1 VFRSVRFGI
10 NESHGKGMAF
20 QFNYLQDAG
29 AFVYDSTRGVYRV
42 DFERV
47 KPAVR
52 ELTGLIMTVQAE
64 GNYEKAKGLLEKYA
78 VVRPPMQQA
87 LDKLKGIP
95 VDIVP
100 VFALDK

>member
-1 VFRSVRFGI
+1 VRFGI

-29 AFVYDSTRGVYRV
+29 AFVYDSTRGVFRV